1 MMKKSESCT
10 SISPREVSQIKDL
23 EVMCN
28 YRRLKFIR
36 RFNNFPTLNTEDVAQ
51 HSYFTTILAMTMA
64 DEYNIAIREHN
75 KKVAEH
81 NLSIH
86 PYDVENALD
95 IQSEVDVEVVMRQA
109 LLHDIEEAFTSDI
122 PWNVKHHNSVVNTLI
137 TGVAQSKLQNIYENC
152 SEVFKRQMQTKLDAK
167 KGLEGKFVAI
177 ADMLECAWNCYQE
190 SRMGNPYLNSL
201 KDKAME
207 VIEKD
212 LFSKVLEDTS
222 PLFNSMCRLLTVGM
236 HAWNVDEPNID

>member
-10 SISPREVSQIKDL
+10 NRLPSEVTQIKDL

-51 HSYFTTILAMTMA
+51 HSYFTAIIAMTMA
-64 DEYNIAIREHN
+64 DEYNVFIRESN

-81 NLSIH
+81 NLTVH
-86 PYDVENALD
+86 PYDVESAQNPQD
-95 IQSEVDVEVVMRQA
+95 EVNVGLVMRYA
-109 LLHDIEEAFTSDI
+109 LFHDIEEAFTSDI
-122 PWNVKHHNSVVNTLI
+122 PWNVKHHNSAVNTLI

-152 SEVFKRQMQTKLDAK
+152 SEVFKHQMQLKLDAK
-167 KGLEGKFVAI
+167 NGLEGKFVAI

-212 LFSKVLEDTS
+212 PFSKVLEETS